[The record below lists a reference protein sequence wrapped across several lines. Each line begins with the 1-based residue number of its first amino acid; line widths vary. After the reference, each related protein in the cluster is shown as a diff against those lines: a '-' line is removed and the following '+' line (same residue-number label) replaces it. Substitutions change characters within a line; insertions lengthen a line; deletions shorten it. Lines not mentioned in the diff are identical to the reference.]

1 MRSEAYHRIEINSN
15 TMTCHQATQQLPG
28 NNEKN
33 PNQLPTEADSE
44 EQQNKRKENMTPI
57 VLTLR
62 S

>member
-15 TMTCHQATQQLPG
+15 TMTCHQATQQLIT
-28 NNEKN
+28 KKT
-33 PNQLPTEADSE
+33 PNQIPTEADSE

-57 VLTLR
+57 VLILR

>member
-15 TMTCHQATQQLPG
+15 TMTCHQATQS
-28 NNEKN
+28 NNEKKP

-57 VLTLR
+57 VLILR

>member
-15 TMTCHQATQQLPG
+15 TMTCHQATQS
-28 NNEKN
+28 NNEKKT

-44 EQQNKRKENMTPI
+44 EPQNKRKENMTPI
-57 VLTLR
+57 VLILR